1 MLLLVSIKSENTG
14 EVIMLQAI
22 RFACKKHPLSIPLI
36 FALLIFAPGY
46 SPAGFFDDLIKKGEK
61 LATDAIEE
69 ALDEPEPEQQSNAPP
84 EEDQKTTAQSDPPAE
99 PAPTAAA
106 EPTAV
111 AANPPPATEPLKTAG
126 AQPTAKQKPAF
137 GELVQLATSAGQF
150 AAHNDV
156 CGNAI
161 GTAVKADFLSWADLF
176 PEQEESSA
184 IARFDQNYKF
194 KKQQTRPH
202 NCPDTTHLAALKK
215 QYEYDMRVMGAT
227 SMPGGFTPSTSAEDV
242 ATILA
247 VAKDLPAVSS
257 SGGNLADMRAYT
269 AQMTKL
275 AFTVA
280 GFIGSAEDCDDPVAA
295 TTRSQFLALIEPLSA
310 EAKDK
315 AIRYSQDSS
324 RVKPELNPGDRGYAP
339 PAAPVCSQSTLEG
352 GRKAYEGT
360 LKLLAEAAR
369 TQTKNTALLAG
380 ISTAKA
386 QPSSVSTSSADGPR
400 IKRIEIEDFYSGY
413 YAARISIAARDDGI
427 VAGCSGTRDPIIR
440 ENIST
445 FLRAYIAYDVSSAKE
460 KGIAPISTELQE
472 KRLQQR
478 LKPYERE
485 YEETVIR
492 VANQG
497 CEKVYVA
504 GKPGSAE
511 RAYVHYLEFEAKLLD
526 VSAQTQAGYAC
537 LELDMA
543 YMRGEPGATQ
553 EAADECKES
562 KYQQYIAAQQH

>member
-1 MLLLVSIKSENTG
+1 
-14 EVIMLQAI
+14 MLQVI

-36 FALLIFAPGY
+36 FGLLIFGPGN
-46 SPAGFFDDLIKKGEK
+46 SSAGFFDDLLKKGEE

-69 ALDEPEPEQQSNAPP
+69 ALDEPEAEKQSNNPT
-84 EEDQKTTAQSDPPAE
+84 EEDQKSAAPSDPPAQ

-106 EPTAV
+106 APIATP
-111 AANPPPATEPLKTAG
+111 ANPPPAAAQPVIAG
-126 AQPTAKQKPAF
+126 AQPTAKQKPAL

-161 GTAVKADFLSWADLF
+161 GTAVKADFLSWAELF
-176 PEQEESSA
+176 PELEENSA

-202 NCPDTTHLAALKK
+202 NCPDTTHRAALKK

-227 SMPGGFTPSTSAEDV
+227 SMPGGFTPSTSAADV
-242 ATILA
+242 AIILA
-247 VAKDLPAVSS
+247 VAKTLPAQSS
-257 SGGNLADMRAYT
+257 SGGNLPDMRAYT
-269 AQMTKL
+269 AQMNRL
-275 AFTVA
+275 AFEVA
-280 GFIGSAEDCDDPVAA
+280 AFISSAEDCDDPVAA
-295 TTRSQFLALIEPLSA
+295 LTESQFLALIEPLSA
-310 EAKDK
+310 EGKDK
-315 AIRYSQDSS
+315 ALSWSQLSGEAEP
-324 RVKPELNPGDRGYAP
+324 KNNLKPGDRGYRP
-339 PAAPVCSQSTLEG
+339 PKPCSRSILES
-352 GRKAYEGT
+352 GRANYEGL

-369 TQTKNTALLAG
+369 TQTENTALLAG
-380 ISTAKA
+380 ISTTKA
-386 QPSSVSTSSADGPR
+386 QPSSVR

-413 YAARISIAARDDGI
+413 FAARITFAATDDGI
-427 VAGCSGTRDPIIR
+427 IAGCSGTRDPMIK

-445 FLRAYIAYDVSSAKE
+445 FLRASIAYESSSAKE
-460 KGIAPISTELQE
+460 KGVAPLSAEQQE
-472 KRLQQR
+472 KRLQQNMQ
-478 LKPYERE
+478 PYKRK
-485 YEETVIR
+485 YEETVLR

-497 CEKVYVA
+497 CEKVYVD

-511 RAYVHYLEFEAKLLD
+511 RAYVHYLAFEAKLLD

-543 YMRGEPGATQ
+543 YMRNEPGATA
-553 EAADECKES
+553 EAAEECKES

>member
-1 MLLLVSIKSENTG
+1 
-14 EVIMLQAI
+14 MLQVI
-22 RFACKKHPLSIPLI
+22 RFACKKHPLSIPII
-36 FALLIFAPGY
+36 FGLLIFAPGY
-46 SPAGFFDDLIKKGEK
+46 SSAGFLDDLIKKGEK
-61 LATDAIEE
+61 LTADAIQE

-84 EEDQKTTAQSDPPAE
+84 EEEQKNAAPSDPPAQ

-106 EPTAV
+106 APIATP
-111 AANPPPATEPLKTAG
+111 ANPPPAAEPLKTAG
-126 AQPTAKQKPAF
+126 AKPTAKQKPAF

-161 GTAVKADFLSWADLF
+161 GTAVKADFLSWAELF
-176 PEQEESSA
+176 PELEENSA

-194 KKQQTRPH
+194 KKQQTRPY
-202 NCPDTTHLAALKK
+202 NCPDTTHLAVLKK

-242 ATILA
+242 AAILA

-269 AQMTKL
+269 GQMNTL

-280 GFIGSAEDCDDPVAA
+280 ALIDNAEKCDDPVAA

-315 AIRYSQDSS
+315 AMLWSQLSGAPPA
-324 RVKPELNPGDRGYAP
+324 KPELNPGDRGYAP
-339 PAAPVCSQSTLEG
+339 PGPCPRSNVES
-352 GRKAYEGT
+352 GRANYEGT

-380 ISTAKA
+380 ISTTKA
-386 QPSSVSTSSADGPR
+386 QPSSVR

-413 YAARISIAARDDGI
+413 YAARITTAATDDGI
-427 VAGCSGTRDPIIR
+427 VAGCSGTRDPVIS

-445 FLRAYIAYDVSSAKE
+445 FLRASIAFESSSAKE
-460 KGIAPISTELQE
+460 KGVAPLSAEQQE
-472 KRLQQR
+472 KRLQQQ
-478 LKPYERE
+478 LQPYERK
-485 YEETVIR
+485 YEETVLR

-497 CEKVYVA
+497 CEKVYVD

-511 RAYVHYLEFEAKLLD
+511 RAYVHYLAFEAKLLD
-526 VSAQTQAGYAC
+526 NSAKTQAGYAC

-543 YMRGEPGATQ
+543 YMRNEPGATA
-553 EAADECKES
+553 EAAEECKES